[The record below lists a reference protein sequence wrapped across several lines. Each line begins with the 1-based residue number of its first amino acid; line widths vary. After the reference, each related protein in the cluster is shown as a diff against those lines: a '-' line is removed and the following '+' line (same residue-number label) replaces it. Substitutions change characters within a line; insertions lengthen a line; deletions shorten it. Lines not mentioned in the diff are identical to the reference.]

1 MKFGT
6 YFAYWEQNWDV
17 DYMKYVK
24 KVADLGFDVLE
35 VGAAGIVNMS
45 DEALAALKAEAQKHN
60 IILTAGIGLP
70 KQYDVSSVDENVRQ
84 NGIAFMKKILDA
96 LAKADIRKIGGT
108 IYSYWPV
115 DYATPIDKA
124 AARVQSIKSIKELAD
139 YAAQYDIT
147 LLIEVLNRFEQ
158 FLLNDAAEAIQYVKE
173 VGKDNVKVMLDSFHM
188 NIEEDHMGEAIRS
201 TGDYLGHFHIG
212 ECNRKVPGKGRMP
225 WAEMGQALRDINFDG
240 IVVMEPFVR
249 TGGIVGS
256 DIKVWRD
263 LSDNADE
270 AKLDADIKESLLFVK
285 KQFTT
290 NA

>member
-6 YFAYWEQNWDV
+6 YFAYWEQSWDTE
-17 DYMKYVK
+17 YLKYVK

-45 DEALAALKAEAQKHN
+45 DDDLYALKAEAEKYN
-60 IILTAGIGLP
+60 ITLTAGIGLP
-70 KQYDVSSVDENVRQ
+70 KEYDVSSQDENVRQ

-96 LAKADIRKIGGT
+96 LHKAGIKAIGGT

-115 DYATPIDKA
+115 DYSKPIDKP
-124 AARVQSIKSIKELAD
+124 AAREQSIKSMQELAD

-147 LLIEVLNRFEQ
+147 LLVETLNRFEQ
-158 FLLNDAAEAIQYVKE
+158 FLLNDAKEAVEYVKA
-173 VGKDNVKVMLDSFHM
+173 VNKNNVKVMLDSFHM
-188 NIEEDHMGEAIRS
+188 NIEEDYIGDAIRY

-212 ECNRKVPGKGRMP
+212 ECNRKVPGKGHMP
-225 WAEMGQALRDINFDG
+225 WAEMGQALRDINYDG
-240 IVVMEPFVR
+240 CVVMEPFVR
-249 TGGIVGS
+249 PGGIVGS

-270 AKLDADIKESLLFVK
+270 AKLDADIKEALEFVK
-285 KQFTT
+285 KEFLR
-290 NA
+290 